1 MLQPLG
7 ELAIAAAR
15 SSELESV
22 APHLKEAENL
32 LDKLG
37 NPVLWAVPLHWYQM
51 HAAIVAEQLPE
62 ARRHATALTD
72 AASGSPYAAAL
83 AAAASSWLQV
93 LSGDVDPETV
103 QTAARRLHGVG
114 LVWDAAQLPAQA
126 ATRTTDRRAM
136 SVLLTCARA
145 LNGSLPSSPDSARGG
160 GEELDPETCSQ
171 GRSMSPETCSQGR
184 SMRPTSG
191 KAEITV
197 AAGSGPVEAQSVL
210 SERELEVG
218 QLILAGLTHK
228 QVGERLF
235 ISAKT
240 VEHHMARIRQRLGVG
255 TRNELFDQLRSV
267 IQGS

>member
-1 MLQPLG
+1 
-7 ELAIAAAR
+7 
-15 SSELESV
+15 
-22 APHLKEAENL
+22 
-32 LDKLG
+32 
-37 NPVLWAVPLHWYQM
+37 VLWAVPLHWYQM

-62 ARRHATALTD
+62 ARRHAAVLTD
-72 AASGSPYAAAL
+72 VAPAGPYAAVL

-93 LSGDVDPETV
+93 LSGDIDPDTV

-114 LVWDAAQLPAQA
+114 LAWDAAQLPAQA
-126 ATRTTDRRAM
+126 AARTTDRRAM
-136 SVLLTCARA
+136 SALLTCARA
-145 LNGSLPSSPDSARGG
+145 VNGSLPSGPDSTRGG

-171 GRSMSPETCSQGR
+171 GRRMSPETCSQGR
-184 SMRPTSG
+184 SMRSAPDQ
-191 KAEITV
+191 AEITV
-197 AAGSGPVEAQSVL
+197 AVGSGPVDAQSVL

-255 TRNELFDQLRSV
+255 TRNELFDQLRAV
-267 IQGS
+267 IEGS

>member
-51 HAAIVAEQLPE
+51 HAAIVAQRLPE
-62 ARRHATALTD
+62 AQRHAAALTD
-72 AASGSPYAAAL
+72 AASGSPYAAVL

-93 LSGDVDPETV
+93 LSGDIDPETV
-103 QTAARRLHGVG
+103 QIAARRLHGVG
-114 LVWDAAQLPAQA
+114 LAWDAAQLPAQA
-126 ATRTTDRRAM
+126 ATRTTDRRAI
-136 SVLLTCARA
+136 SALLTCARA
-145 LNGSLPSSPDSARGG
+145 MNGSLPSSPDSAPGS

-171 GRSMSPETCSQGR
+171 GQNLSPAPGQTE
-184 SMRPTSG
+184 M
-191 KAEITV
+191 TV
-197 AAGSGPVEAQSVL
+197 AAGSGPVEGQSVL

-267 IQGS
+267 IEGS